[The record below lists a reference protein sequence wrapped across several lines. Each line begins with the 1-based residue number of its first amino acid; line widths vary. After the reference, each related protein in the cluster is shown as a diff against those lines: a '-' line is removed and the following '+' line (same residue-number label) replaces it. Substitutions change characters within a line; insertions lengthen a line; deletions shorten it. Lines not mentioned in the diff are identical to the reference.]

1 MSKTYVI
8 DEVRLRSLLESESEL
23 IGLESAG
30 VDNWP
35 GYSEHFDMGPDV
47 DDMMMD
53 EFGDQE

>member
-8 DEVRLRSLLESESEL
+8 DEARLRSLLRSESQL
-23 IGLESAG
+23 IGLEEAG

-35 GYSEHFDMGPDV
+35 GYGEHFDMAPDV
-47 DDMMMD
+47 DDMMID